1 MKCISDQKMLPGLV
15 HLSADKLP
23 GRPSKTIFI
32 IAKQGFLP
40 LSVRLFL
47 LLSLLIAQF
56 IFSS

>member
-1 MKCISDQKMLPGLV
+1 MLPGLV
-15 HLSADKLP
+15 HLSADKLL

-32 IAKQGFLP
+32 IAKQGYLP
-40 LSVRLFL
+40 LSIRLFL